1 MAQTTTGASRR
12 SVGWEFRTARWFVR
26 HPGAVV
32 GPGALGASAVEFG
45 AEVTGGVLGG
55 LAVGTA
61 AWYRA
66 HPDTFDTWAAPVL
79 RAWRRRWAGAYT
91 GRRWVNLMGSCGL
104 TTVHYRTGEVLVP
117 RVLRVRSWSPS
128 IDVVRVRLVPGQA
141 LRAFAA
147 VLPELAATLK
157 AERVAVEQGK
167 PGEVVLIIQ
176 RDEPFNQVI
185 PAPVMPESSGA
196 VDLRSLCLGE
206 TELGGEW
213 REPLTGTHHLTA
225 GATGA
230 GKNSV
235 VMAKLR
241 AVAPM
246 IRDGLVRPWV
256 CDPKLFEF
264 VALKPIL
271 DGRYAD
277 NPEDCAELI
286 ERFVDNMQR
295 KQKRLQ
301 RKGKRS
307 VPVSREHP
315 VDWLI
320 LDEVGFLMSYNSEYA
335 HEITNACAVISSM
348 GRATNDVLDV
358 YVQEPSKDVLPIR
371 DLLPHRVCLRVTSE
385 RHPDMVLGDGA
396 RERGAIADEIPAD
409 PSSAGIGYRVDPRSR
424 TPRRVRAAYT
434 SDHDIDELVAF
445 VKAGPAD
452 SGSSLRVVA

>member
-1 MAQTTTGASRR
+1 MVELPSGTSRR
-12 SVGWEFRTARWFVR
+12 SAGWEFRTVRWLVR
-26 HPGAVV
+26 HPGAMVAPSGV
-32 GPGALGASAVEFG
+32 GAALVEFG
-45 AEVTGGVLGG
+45 PHLTGGVVGG

-61 AWYRA
+61 AWYRG
-66 HPDTFDTWAAPVL
+66 HPDTFDAWAAPVL

-91 GRRWVNLMGSCGL
+91 GRQWTNLMGSCGL
-104 TTVHYRTGEVLVP
+104 TKTHHKTGEVLVP

-128 IDVVRVRLVPGQA
+128 IDTVRVRLVPGQA
-141 LRAFAA
+141 LRAFSA

-167 PGEVVLIIQ
+167 PGEVVLIVQ
-176 RDEPFNQVI
+176 RDEPFDRVI
-185 PAPVMPESSGA
+185 PAPEMPESSDA

-213 REPLTGTHHLTA
+213 REPLIGTHHLTA
-225 GATGA
+225 GATGS

-277 NPEDCAELI
+277 NPEDCSELI
-286 ERFVDNMQR
+286 DRFVDNMTR

-301 RKGKRS
+301 RLGKRS

-320 LDEVGFLMSYNSEYA
+320 LDEVGFLMAYNSEYA
-335 HEITNACAVISSM
+335 HAIVNACSVIASM

-371 DLLPHRVCLRVTSE
+371 DLIPHRVCLRVTSE
-385 RHPDMVLGDGA
+385 RHPDMVLGEGA
-396 RERGAIADEIPAD
+396 RERGAIADEIAAD
-409 PSSAGIGYRVDPRSR
+409 GSTAGIGFRVDPRSR

-434 SDHDIDELVAF
+434 TDADVDALVAF

-452 SGSSLRVVA
+452 SGSGLRVVA

>member
-1 MAQTTTGASRR
+1 MSVLSSGGSRR
-12 SVGWEFRTARWFVR
+12 SVGWEFRTARWLVR

-32 GPGALGASAVEFG
+32 GPGGLGASMVEVG
-45 AEVTGGVLGG
+45 PEVTGGVLGG

-66 HPDTFDTWAAPVL
+66 HPDTFDVWAAPVL
-79 RAWRRRWAGAYT
+79 RAWRRRWTGAYA

-104 TTVHYRTGEVLVP
+104 TTLHHRTGEVLVP

-141 LRAFAA
+141 LRAFAK

-157 AERVAVEQGK
+157 AERVAVEQAQ
-167 PGEVVLIIQ
+167 PGEVALIVQ
-176 RDEPFNQVI
+176 WREPFTSVI
-185 PAPVMPESSGA
+185 PAPAMPESSGA

-206 TELGGEW
+206 TELGREW
-213 REPLTGTHHLTA
+213 REPLIGTHHLTA
-225 GATGA
+225 GATGS

-271 DGRYAD
+271 EGRYAD

-286 ERFVDNMQR
+286 ARFVTNMER

-301 RKGKRS
+301 RLGKRS

-320 LDEVGFLMSYNSEYA
+320 LDEVGFLMAYQSDYA

-371 DLLPHRVCLRVTSE
+371 DLIPHRVCLRVTSE
-385 RHPDMVLGDGA
+385 RHPDMVLGEGA
-396 RERGAIADEIPAD
+396 RERGAIADEIGAEE
-409 PSSAGIGYRVDPRSR
+409 STAGIGYRVDPRSR

-434 SDHDIDELVAF
+434 SDRDITELVEF

-452 SGSSLRVVA
+452 PGASLRVVA

>member
-1 MAQTTTGASRR
+1 MHKSPSGGSRR
-12 SVGWEFRTARWFVR
+12 SAGWEFRTVRWLVR

-32 GPGALGASAVEFG
+32 GPGGLGASVAEFG
-45 AEVTGGVLGG
+45 PEVTGAVVGGVVAG
-55 LAVGTA
+55 AA
-61 AWYRA
+61 AWYRG
-66 HPDTFDTWAAPVL
+66 HPDTFDVWAAPVL
-79 RAWRRRWAGAYT
+79 RAWRRRWLGAYT
-91 GRRWVNLMGSCGL
+91 GRRWVDLMGSCGL
-104 TTVHYRTGEVLVP
+104 TTVHHRTGEVLVP
-117 RVLRVRSWSPS
+117 RVLRVRSWSPT
-128 IDVVRVRLVPGQA
+128 IEVVRVRLVPGQA
-141 LRAFAA
+141 LRAFAK

-157 AERVAVEQGK
+157 AERVAVEQAR
-167 PGEVVLIIQ
+167 PGEVALIVQ
-176 RDEPFNQVI
+176 WREPFDRVI
-185 PAPVMPESSGA
+185 PAPAMPESSDA

-213 REPLTGTHHLTA
+213 REPLIGTHHLTA
-225 GATGA
+225 GATGS

-277 NPEDCAELI
+277 NPEDCAELVA
-286 ERFVDNMQR
+286 EFVANMER

-307 VPVSREHP
+307 APVSPDHP

-320 LDEVGFLMSYNSEYA
+320 LDEVGFLMAYHSEYA

-348 GRATNDVLDV
+348 GRATNDVVDV
-358 YVQEPSKDVLPIR
+358 YVQEPSKDVVPIR
-371 DLLPHRVCLRVTSE
+371 DLIPHRVCLRVTSE

-396 RERGAIADEIPAD
+396 RERGAIADEIAAD
-409 PSSAGIGYRVDPRSR
+409 ESTAGVGFRVDPRSR
-424 TPRRVRAAYT
+424 VPRRVRAAYT
-434 SDHDIDELVAF
+434 GDADVAELVEF

-452 SGSSLRVVA
+452 SGAGLRAVA

>member
-1 MAQTTTGASRR
+1 MAGSPSRR
-12 SVGWEFRTARWFVR
+12 SVGREFRAVRWLVR

-32 GPGALGASAVEFG
+32 GPGAVGASLTELGTA
-45 AEVTGGVLGG
+45 ATGGIVGG
-55 LAVGTA
+55 LALGTA

-66 HPDTFDTWAAPVL
+66 HPDSFDVWAAPLL

-91 GRRWVNLMGSCGL
+91 GRRWANLMGSCDL
-104 TTVHYRTGEVLVP
+104 TKVHHRAGEVLVP

-128 IDVVRVRLVPGQA
+128 IDTVRVRLVPGQA

-167 PGEVVLIIQ
+167 PGEVVLVVQ
-176 RDEPFNQVI
+176 RDEPFDRVI
-185 PAPVMPESSGA
+185 PAPVMPESSDA

-213 REPLTGTHHLTA
+213 REPLIGTHHLTA
-225 GATGA
+225 GATGS

-264 VALKPIL
+264 VALRPIL

-277 NPEDCAELI
+277 SPEDCAELI
-286 ERFVDNMQR
+286 ARFVSNMER

-301 RKGKRS
+301 RKGRRS
-307 VPVSREHP
+307 VPVSPEHP

-320 LDEVGFLMSYNSEYA
+320 LDEVGFLMAYNSEYA
-335 HEITNACAVISSM
+335 HEIANACAVISSM

-371 DLLPHRVCLRVTSE
+371 DLIPHRVCLRVTSE

-396 RERGAIADEIPAD
+396 RERGAIADEIPAEAT
-409 PSSAGIGYRVDPRSR
+409 SAGIGFRVDSRSR

-434 SDHDIDELVAF
+434 SDQDVNELVAF

-452 SGSSLRVVA
+452 SGLRAAA

>member
-1 MAQTTTGASRR
+1 MSQTTVGASRR
-12 SVGWEFRTARWFVR
+12 SVGWEFRTVRWLVR
-26 HPGAVV
+26 HPRAVV
-32 GPGALGASAVEFG
+32 GPGALGVSVVELG
-45 AEVTGGVLGG
+45 PEVTGGVLGG
-55 LAVGTA
+55 LALGTA
-61 AWYRA
+61 AWYRG
-66 HPDTFDTWAAPVL
+66 HPDTFDVWAAPVL

-104 TTVHYRTGEVLVP
+104 TRVHHKTGEVLVP

-128 IDVVRVRLVPGQA
+128 IDTVRVRLVPGQA
-141 LRAFAA
+141 LRAFSA

-167 PGEVVLIIQ
+167 PGDVVLIIQ
-176 RDEPFNQVI
+176 RDEPFTQVI
-185 PAPVMPESSGA
+185 PAPAMPESSDA

-264 VALKPIL
+264 VSLKPIL

-277 NPEDCAELI
+277 SPEDCAELV

-409 PSSAGIGYRVDPRSR
+409 ESSAGIGFRVDPRSR

-452 SGSSLRVVA
+452 SGLRVVA

>member
-1 MAQTTTGASRR
+1 MSKTPSGTSRR
-12 SVGWEFRTARWFVR
+12 SVGWEFRTVRWFVR

-32 GPGALGASAVEFG
+32 GPGGLGASVVEFG
-45 AEVTGGVLGG
+45 PGVTGGVIGG
-55 LAVGTA
+55 LAVGAA
-61 AWYRA
+61 AWYRG
-66 HPDTFDTWAAPVL
+66 HPDTFDSVAAPVL
-79 RAWRRRWAGAYT
+79 RAWRRRWAGAYS
-91 GRRWVNLMGSCGL
+91 GRRWVDLMGSCGL
-104 TTVHYRTGEVLVP
+104 TTVHHRTGEVLVP
-117 RVLRVRSWSPS
+117 RVLRVRSWSPY

-147 VLPELAATLK
+147 VVPELAATLK
-157 AERVAVEQGK
+157 AERVAVEQGR
-167 PGEVVLIIQ
+167 PGEVALIVQ
-176 RDEPFNQVI
+176 RDEPFDRVI
-185 PAPVMPESSGA
+185 PAPVMPESSDA

-213 REPLTGTHHLTA
+213 REPLIGTHHLTA

-264 VALKPIL
+264 VALRPIL
-271 DGRYAD
+271 EGRYAD
-277 NPEDCAELI
+277 NPEDCAELV

-307 VPVSREHP
+307 VPVSPDHP

-320 LDEVGFLMSYNSEYA
+320 LDEVGFLMAYSSEYA
-335 HEITNACAVISSM
+335 NQIVNACAVISSM

-358 YVQEPSKDVLPIR
+358 YVQEPSKDVVPIR
-371 DLLPHRVCLRVTSE
+371 DLIPHRLCLRVTSE

-396 RERGAIADEIPAD
+396 RERGAIADEIGAEE
-409 PSSAGIGYRVDPRSR
+409 STAGIGFRVDPRSR

-434 SDHDIDELVAF
+434 TDRDIAELVEF
-445 VKAGPAD
+445 VKAGPAS
-452 SGSSLRVVA
+452 SGTGLRAVA

>member
-1 MAQTTTGASRR
+1 MSNSVVGTSRR
-12 SVGWEFRTARWFVR
+12 SAGWEFRTVRWFVR
-26 HPGAVV
+26 HPGAVA
-32 GPGALGASAVEFG
+32 GGGGLGASL
-45 AEVTGGVLGG
+45 AELGPTVTGGIVGG
-55 LAVGTA
+55 AVVGTA
-61 AWYRA
+61 AWYRG
-66 HPDTFDTWAAPVL
+66 HPDTFDAWAAPVL

-91 GRRWVNLMGSCGL
+91 GRRWVSLMGSCGL
-104 TTVHYRTGEVLVP
+104 TKPHHKNGELLVP
-117 RVLRVRSWSPS
+117 RVLRVRSWSAS
-128 IDVVRVRLVPGQA
+128 IDTVRVRMVPGQA
-141 LRAFAA
+141 LRAFSA

-157 AERVAVEQGK
+157 AERVAVEQGR
-167 PGEVVLIIQ
+167 PGEVVLIVQ
-176 RDEPFNQVI
+176 RDEPFTQVI
-185 PAPVMPESSGA
+185 PAPEMPESSEA

-213 REPLTGTHHLTA
+213 REPLIGTHHLTA

-264 VALKPIL
+264 VALRPIL

-277 NPEDCAELI
+277 TPEDCAELI
-286 ERFVDNMQR
+286 ARFVENMQR

-301 RKGKRS
+301 RKKKRGL
-307 VPVSREHP
+307 PVSRENP
-315 VDWLI
+315 LDWLI
-320 LDEVGFLMSYNSEYA
+320 VDEVGFLLAYNAEHA
-335 HEITNACAVISSM
+335 HEITSACSVISSM
-348 GRATNDVLDV
+348 GRATNDILDV
-358 YVQEPSKDVLPIR
+358 YVQEPSKDVVPIR

-396 RERGAIADEIPAD
+396 RERGAIADEISAD
-409 PSSAGIGYRVDPRSR
+409 ESSAGIGFRVDPRSR
-424 TPRRVRAAYT
+424 VPRRVRAAYT
-434 SDHDIDELVAF
+434 SDADVDELVAF

-452 SGSSLRVVA
+452 GGSGLRAVA

>member
-1 MAQTTTGASRR
+1 MAELPSGASRR
-12 SVGWEFRTARWFVR
+12 SVGWEFRTVRWLVR
-26 HPGAVV
+26 HPGAMV
-32 GPGALGASAVEFG
+32 GPGAVGASLHELGAVA
-45 AEVTGGVLGG
+45 TGGVVGG
-55 LAVGTA
+55 LTMGAA
-61 AWYRA
+61 AWYRG
-66 HPDTFDTWAAPVL
+66 HPDSFDVWAAPVL

-104 TTVHYRTGEVLVP
+104 TKVHHRTGETLVP
-117 RVLRVRSWSPS
+117 RVLRVRAWSPS
-128 IDVVRVRLVPGQA
+128 IDTVRVRLVAGQA
-141 LRAFAA
+141 LRAFSA
-147 VLPELAATLK
+147 VLPELTATLK
-157 AERVAVEQGK
+157 AQRVAVEQGK
-167 PGEVVLIIQ
+167 PGEVVLIVQ
-176 RDEPFNQVI
+176 RDEPFDRVI
-185 PAPVMPESSGA
+185 PAPEMPESSDA

-213 REPLTGTHHLTA
+213 REPLIGTQHLTA
-225 GATGA
+225 GATGS

-277 NPEDCAELI
+277 SPEDCAELI
-286 ERFVDNMQR
+286 ARFVSNMER

-320 LDEVGFLMSYNSEYA
+320 LDEVGYLMAYNSEHA

-348 GRATNDVLDV
+348 GRATNDVLDI

-385 RHPDMVLGDGA
+385 RHPDMVLGEGA
-396 RERGAIADEIPAD
+396 RERGAIADEIAAD
-409 PSSAGIGYRVDPRSR
+409 ESTAGIGFRVDGRSR

-434 SDHDIDELVAF
+434 SDRDVDELVAF

-452 SGSSLRVVA
+452 SGLRVVA